1 MLDLADTEKSRW
13 PAVRAS
19 VAYCSQPAL
28 DGPAEDSGFCR
39 ELFHFFDLLQ
49 EGYDCLEQD
58 GKAQCGL
65 DGVAFEISLQIDR
78 KTRAIVLDKL
88 FKYADIDIH
97 LFTDLLQILRRHFS
111 DYDLVVP
118 TLQGYELAREIRR
131 FLGLPE
137 VQCVFLKGEAEER
150 LLMGDALKDL
160 SYDRILED
168 TGRHYEQ
175 RGGLDEARQRA
186 WRGRELAM
194 FLQGEVG
201 EEAVLWMQVKI
212 GLSG

>member
-1 MLDLADTEKSRW
+1 MLDLVDTEKGRW

-19 VAYCSQPAL
+19 VAYSGQPAP
-28 DGPAEDSGFCR
+28 DGSAGDSVFCR
-39 ELFHFFDLLQ
+39 ELFLFLDRLQ
-49 EGYDCLEQD
+49 EGYDRLGQE
-58 GKAQCGL
+58 GKAQCGM
-65 DGVAFEISLQIDR
+65 DGVAFDISLQIDG
-78 KTRAIVLDKL
+78 KKRAIVLDKL
-88 FKYADIDIH
+88 FKYADIEVH
-97 LFTDLLQILRRHFS
+97 LFTELLQVLRRHFP

-150 LLMGDALKDL
+150 LLMGDALHDL
-160 SYDRILED
+160 SYDRIIED
-168 TGRHYEQ
+168 TERHYEL
-175 RGGLDEARQRA
+175 RGSLDEMRQRA

-194 FLQGEVG
+194 YLQGEEG
-201 EEAVLWMQVKI
+201 EEAVLWMQVRI

>member
-1 MLDLADTEKSRW
+1 MLDLADTERGRW
-13 PAVRAS
+13 PSVRAS

-28 DGPAEDSGFCR
+28 DGPVKDSGFCR

-49 EGYDCLEQD
+49 ERYDCQGQE

-65 DGVAFEISLQIDR
+65 DGVAFEISLQIDAT
-78 KTRAIVLDKL
+78 KRAIVLDKL

-97 LFTDLLQILRRHFS
+97 LFTDLLQILRRHFP

-131 FLGLPE
+131 FLGAPE
-137 VQCVFLKGEAEER
+137 VQCIFLKGEAEER
-150 LLMGDALKDL
+150 LLMGGALRDL

-186 WRGRELAM
+186 RRGRELAM
-194 FLQGEVG
+194 FLQGEEG
-201 EEAVLWMQVKI
+201 EEAVLWMQVRI
-212 GLSG
+212 AL